1 MKSEHIKFFDLLGP
15 HSRLTIRMLV
25 PNKYKKLDT
34 YTFACI
40 CYKQLLLMKVVSDN
54 MKECASRISE
64 SVIKT
69 LNKDDTDLL
78 DFENVDLDDDMES
91 LIDNYNYFSSKY
103 SDKLSSEIVTTYVSY
118 LLITQKSFSSYK
130 FFKECLYQKG
140 YDSVISELQS
150 VLNGIT
156 CIDIPDELNK
166 YGKFLTNGLTLCSYP
181 CFGRDA
187 EIKNCVNSLCR
198 MTKSNIILVGNP
210 GVGKTSV
217 VHGVCNYLQ
226 SEKCPKSL
234 RSCIVYEL
242 NYSKLVGGTTYR
254 GDLEARLD
262 KIIEILSSNKNIIVF
277 IDEIQTLFHR
287 SSNEQDSSVI
297 QNILKPFLSDNSRVI
312 GCTTQS
318 EYKVIESDSAF
329 ERRFTKIVI
338 DEMLPE
344 HTVKTLIDAKTS
356 FEKYYN
362 IVIPDDLCK
371 YVVET
376 CNTYYKNR
384 YFPDKAF
391 DILDKSCVLCTND
404 CADELSIENIDN
416 SVYSTCGINPKS
428 RNLSDLYKIEN
439 ELKNHI
445 IGQNHAVE
453 SICKSLKKYYL
464 GVNDKT
470 KPIGS
475 YLFVGS
481 TGVGKTELC
490 KQLSKLC
497 FTDESFIRFD
507 MSEFM
512 ESHSIS
518 KLIGSPPGYVGYSSG
533 GTLTEKVKHLPFSI
547 ILFDEIEKAHPD
559 VMNILLQIMDDGR
572 LSDSFGNTINFCNC
586 LIILTS
592 NIGCKDMFDK
602 NCIGFSQ
609 TTKNVSNVISS
620 VNDYFSP
627 EFRNRLTD
635 IVIFNTL
642 SKESFES
649 IFTIKLNEF
658 VDRYSGAGISVKFTD
673 LANNELRLRCYSEK
687 DGVRYISKIISDTI
701 EMLILDSVESGN
713 TNITIDYN
721 KKFLEVKHEKLRE
734 RETC

>member
-1 MKSEHIKFFDLLGP
+1 MRSEHIKFFDLLGP

-78 DFENVDLDDDMES
+78 DFENVELDDDMES

-150 VLNGIT
+150 ALNGIT
-156 CIDIPDELNK
+156 GIDIPDELNK

-242 NYSKLVGGTTYR
+242 NYSKLVGGTMYR

-262 KIIEILSSNKNIIVF
+262 KIIEILSDNKNIIVF
-277 IDEIQTLFHR
+277 IDEIQTLFHK
-287 SSNEQDSSVI
+287 STNEQDSSVI
-297 QNILKPFLSDNSRVI
+297 QNILKPFLSDKSRVI

-318 EYKVIESDSAF
+318 EYKIIESDSAF

-344 HTVKTLIDAKTS
+344 YTVETLIDAKTS

-362 IVIPDDLCK
+362 IVISDDLCK

-376 CNTYYKNR
+376 CNIYYKNR

-391 DILDKSCVLCTND
+391 DILDKACVLCTNE
-404 CADELSIENIDN
+404 CANELSIENIDN

-518 KLIGSPPGYVGYSSG
+518 KLIGSPPGYIGYSSG
-533 GTLTEKVKHLPFSI
+533 GALTEKVKHLPFSI
-547 ILFDEIEKAHPD
+547 ILFDEIEKAHQD

-572 LSDSFGNTINFCNC
+572 LSDSFGNTVNFCNC

-592 NIGCKDMFDK
+592 NIGCKDMFEK

-609 TTKNVSNVISS
+609 TAKSISNVKSS

-635 IVIFNTL
+635 IVVFNTL
-642 SKESFES
+642 SKDSFES

-673 LANNELRLRCYSEK
+673 LASNELRSRCYSEK

>member
-1 MKSEHIKFFDLLGP
+1 MKSEHIKFFDLLGL

-156 CIDIPDELNK
+156 GIDIPDELNK
-166 YGKFLTNGLTLCSYP
+166 YGKFLTTGLTLCSYQ

-187 EIKNCVNSLCR
+187 EINNCVNSLCR

-262 KIIEILSSNKNIIVF
+262 KIIELLSDNKNIIVF
-277 IDEIQTLFHR
+277 IDEIQTLFHK
-287 SSNEQDSSVI
+287 STNEQDSSVI

-318 EYKVIESDSAF
+318 EYKIIESDSAF

-344 HTVKTLIDAKTS
+344 YTVETLINAKAS

-362 IVIPDDLCK
+362 IVISDDLCK

-391 DILDKSCVLCTND
+391 DILDKACVLCTNE
-404 CADELSIENIDN
+404 CANELSIENIDN

-428 RNLSDLYKIEN
+428 MNLSDLYKIEN

-445 IGQNHAVE
+445 IGQNNAVE

-512 ESHSIS
+512 EAHSIS

-533 GTLTEKVKHLPFSI
+533 GTLTEKIKHLPFSI
-547 ILFDEIEKAHPD
+547 ILFDEIEKAHQD

-572 LSDSFGNTINFCNC
+572 LSDSFGNTVNFCNC

-592 NIGCKDMFDK
+592 NIGCKDMFEK

-609 TTKNVSNVISS
+609 TTKNVSSVISS

-658 VDRYSGAGISVKFTD
+658 VDRYSDAGISVNFTD
-673 LANNELRLRCYSEK
+673 LANQELRSRCYSEK

-713 TNITIDYN
+713 INITIDYN
-721 KKFLEVKHEKLRE
+721 KKFLEVTHEKLRE